1 MEFTLIKKEP
11 GMRAIGKMINSMAK
25 VLNLGMK
32 VLSMKEY
39 TSWGRK
45 KAKENT
51 LGLMAQYMRVN
62 GLIIELMEVES
73 TYGRM
78 EESIMVNG
86 QTMTWKGMAFTFGA
100 MAGDMKA
107 NIIMIRSQDMECTT
121 GQMGGSMKDGG
132 TKVNNMDLELILTL

>member
-1 MEFTLIKKEP
+1 MDILASSDTEFGQFYLKMKVFATFRRHQDIEIKKR
-11 GMRAIGKMINSMAK
+11 GLKS
-25 VLNLGMK
+25 
-32 VLSMKEY
+32 
-39 TSWGRK
+39 
-45 KAKENT
+45 
-51 LGLMAQYMRVN
+51 LMAQYMRVN

>member
-11 GMRAIGKMINSMAK
+11 DMRATGKMINSMAK

-39 TSWGRK
+39 TSWERK
-45 KAKENT
+45 KVKENT

-100 MAGDMKA
+100 MAGGMKA